1 MNITK
6 NFTLAEAQT
15 TQTGLNNVIPNEDV
29 MANVKAIAEYI
40 MQPLRDYLGTPV
52 IINSWYRSPQVNA
65 KIGGSKTS
73 QHMKGEAVDF
83 VCDNLD
89 IAFNYIKDNKLEFD
103 QLIYEN
109 NGVKKWIHVSYK
121 RNGKNRRQV
130 MFAVKKGKEWVYKY
144 V

>member
-52 IINSWYRSPQVNA
+52 TINSWYRSPQVNA

-89 IAFNYIKDNKLEFD
+89 TAFNYIKDNKLAFD

-109 NGVKKWIHVSYK
+109 NGVSKWIHVSYK

-130 MFAVKKGKEWVYKY
+130 MLAVKKGKEWVYKY